1 VTIIPAIDLLG
12 GKAVRLHQGRY
23 DAVTVY
29 DDDPPARA
37 RTWRG
42 KVPWLHVVDLEGA
55 REGRPVQRE
64 GVRAVVDAFGPG
76 VEVGGGVRTRESFE
90 AYLELGAARVVLG
103 SAAVND
109 AALVRTLALEHPGVV
124 IVAVDAR
131 DGFVAVDGWTKP
143 TRVRAVDLVRSFAD
157 APLAGVLYTDV
168 TRDGTGAGP
177 NLVATAELAAQTP
190 VPVIASG
197 GVGSLDDLRGLASH
211 GVSACIVGRA
221 LYDGAFTTKRSQ
233 RRAKPASTMLEHGE
247 RTQGGKEARSSIL
260 YGTKSSPL
268 TLLVSWPPCDLL
280 SYGFGAAASTLARLR
295 RRRAAS
301 ACFLRRLTLGFM

>member
-1 VTIIPAIDLLG
+1 VIVIPAIDLLG

-29 DDDPPARA
+29 DEDPPARA
-37 RTWRG
+37 RAWRG

-55 REGRPVQRE
+55 REGRPAQRQA
-64 GVRAVVDAFGPG
+64 VRAVVDAFGPG

-90 AYLELGAARVVLG
+90 AYRALGAARVVLG
-103 SAAVND
+103 SAAVRD
-109 AALVRTLALEHPGVV
+109 ADLVRALAFETPGVV

-131 DGFVAVDGWTKP
+131 DGFVAVDGWTQP

-168 TRDGTGAGP
+168 ARDGTRSGP
-177 NLVATAELAAQTP
+177 NVEATAELSTQTP

-197 GVGSLDDLRGLASH
+197 GVGSLDDLRALAAR

-221 LYDGAFTTKRSQ
+221 LYDGTFT
-233 RRAKPASTMLEHGE
+233 LD
-247 RTQGGKEARSSIL
+247 EAI
-260 YGTKSSPL
+260 
-268 TLLVSWPPCDLL
+268 D
-280 SYGFGAAASTLARLR
+280 AAVLA
-295 RRRAAS
+295 
-301 ACFLRRLTLGFM
+301 